1 MDKIEEL
8 QNPCENQ
15 IRNVKLSIRKFL
27 TTREF
32 GIVHYDVF
40 TESFRLN
47 LKAETDVWVV
57 QQRIKLF
64 HLDILSLPWK
74 FNWSNAV
81 INCCSRNYF
90 IHSSLTEAVD
100 QLMYLVSVSHPPL
113 QSEPTVVSCINPPQ
127 DSEKRTN
134 VSK

>member
-1 MDKIEEL
+1 MDKIEET
-8 QNPCENQ
+8 NETSENQ
-15 IRNVKLSIRKFL
+15 IRNVNLSVRGFL

-32 GIVHYDVF
+32 RIVNYDVF
-40 TESFRLN
+40 TASFRLN

-81 INCCSRNYF
+81 MNCRGSNYF

-100 QLMYLVSVSHPPL
+100 QIMYLVSVLHPHL
-113 QSEPTVVSCINPPQ
+113 QSEPAVSCINPPR